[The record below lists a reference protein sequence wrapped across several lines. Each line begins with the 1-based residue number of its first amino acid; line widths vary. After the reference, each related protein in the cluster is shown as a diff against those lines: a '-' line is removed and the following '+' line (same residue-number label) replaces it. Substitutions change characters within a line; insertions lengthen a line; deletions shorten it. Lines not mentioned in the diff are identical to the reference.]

1 MKKII
6 SFTLC
11 FLLGAALCL
20 AQKLPNKQENSAWA
34 PANIKIDG
42 KTDDWNNQFNAY
54 NPGAAIF
61 YSIANDSQNLYLLI
75 QSKQQDVINTIISY
89 GFTLALQNSEA
100 KNDKSKVIIS
110 YPIFD
115 INNKQPLRFTIG
127 VADTN
132 AAARTALMNSRNALL
147 AGRVKSIGIYGINGL
162 DTLSVYNE
170 KGVKA
175 ASGFN
180 ENGAFTVEIAF
191 PLSYLKNSIDTDKP
205 FYYNLIINGYIS
217 NRAPPADASPGFLAG
232 WQASGVEQAKK
243 YSHNDLWGKY
253 KLAKK
258 I

>member
-11 FLLGAALCL
+11 FLLGTGLCL

-61 YSIANDSQNLYLLI
+61 YSIANDDQNLYLVI
-75 QSKQQDVINTIISY
+75 QAKQQDVINTIISY
-89 GFTLALQNSEA
+89 GFALTLQTSDA

-115 INNKQPLRFTIG
+115 VNNKALRFSIG
-127 VADTN
+127 HADTN
-132 AAARTALMNSRNALL
+132 AAARTVLMNSRNALL
-147 AGRVKSIGIYGINGL
+147 AGRFKSIGIYGINGL

-180 ENGAFTVEIAF
+180 EKQCI
-191 PLSYLKNSIDTDKP
+191 
-205 FYYNLIINGYIS
+205 
-217 NRAPPADASPGFLAG
+217 
-232 WQASGVEQAKK
+232 
-243 YSHNDLWGKY
+243 HC
-253 KLAKK
+253 
-258 I
+258 